1 MTCAITRNKAD
12 ETKTLEILWDK
23 QIDSFIIEILNF
35 SKRLAKGNILKTL
48 ASVYETLRFIS
59 PTLLTEKV
67 IYQTVSDLK
76 IPWDKEIQRENQ
88 NQWLKRTRDLHDKM
102 KLPRLIPNKGKLISY
117 IDIICLEMQVSFLS
131 V

>member
-59 PTLLTEKV
+59 PCLLTGEV
-67 IYQTVSDLK
+67 VYQTVCDLK

-88 NQWLKRTRDLHDKM
+88 NQW
-102 KLPRLIPNKGKLISY
+102 
-117 IDIICLEMQVSFLS
+117 
-131 V
+131 

>member
-1 MTCAITRNKAD
+1 M
-12 ETKTLEILWDK
+12 
-23 QIDSFIIEILNF
+23 
-35 SKRLAKGNILKTL
+35 
-48 ASVYETLRFIS
+48 
-59 PTLLTEKV
+59 
-67 IYQTVSDLK
+67 IYQTVCDLK

-88 NQWLKRTRDLHDKM
+88 NQWLKWTRDLHDKM